1 MLFLS
6 LLGPL
11 HLRFLLELQI
21 CLWQLSISAS
31 FPLLLLPLSFPRFPS
46 LKCWSHSLTSVSF
59 ILNSLSVAKFYRFYP
74 LNVLYP
80 VLPPPFFFLFAII
93 PIQTCTLSIGILKSI
108 LYNVDNFAAWP
119 GRPQEFN
126 WHGKENTELGPKPVA
141 ARPRAWWTLWP
152 LSKSALEQE
161 RKKGKDSG
169 IASAGEPWRVYPW
182 AQM

>member
-1 MLFLS
+1 MKLKVISLGPTSLMLFLS

-31 FPLLLLPLSFPRFPS
+31 FPLLLLPLPFPRFPS

-108 LYNVDNFAAWP
+108 LYNVDNFVWIYLLKH
-119 GRPQEFN
+119 N
-126 WHGKENTELGPKPVA
+126 SENASSLFGNPV
-141 ARPRAWWTLWP
+141 
-152 LSKSALEQE
+152 
-161 RKKGKDSG
+161 
-169 IASAGEPWRVYPW
+169 IHCV
-182 AQM
+182 